1 MDCIYLDNNATTRP
15 ALEVIEAMAEALRQD
30 WANPSS
36 IHRPGQA
43 ARQKLELAREQV
55 CKLIGCTDRE
65 LIFTSG
71 GTESDNLAILGSL
84 EAQPRRKVLVTSRI
98 EHSAV
103 REMAEVVAQRGA
115 EVIQL
120 PNDGNGLVDLNA
132 LADLLTKRCDDI
144 ALVSVMWVNN
154 ETGVIEPIERIG
166 ALCREKGVRF
176 HSDAT
181 ACAGKMPIN
190 VAQLPVDLLTFAA
203 HKFHGPKGAGGLYVR
218 RAIRVMPQ
226 AIGGHQER
234 DRRGGTE
241 NIAAIIGMAAAA
253 RLVTAWLATD
263 GRHTQEALRDRFERS
278 ILDRVEDAAV
288 NGAAAPR
295 LWNTSNVAFARLEAE
310 AILLLLSE
318 RGVCASAGSACAS
331 GSLDPS
337 PVLTAMGIPPYLAHG
352 SVRFSL
358 CRDTTAGEIE
368 RALEIIPAAVLKLRG
383 SMSAV

>member
-15 ALEVIEAMAEALRQD
+15 APEVIDAMAEALRQD

-132 LADLLTKRCDDI
+132 LADLLTKRCHEI

-358 CRDTTAGEIE
+358 CRDTTAQEIE